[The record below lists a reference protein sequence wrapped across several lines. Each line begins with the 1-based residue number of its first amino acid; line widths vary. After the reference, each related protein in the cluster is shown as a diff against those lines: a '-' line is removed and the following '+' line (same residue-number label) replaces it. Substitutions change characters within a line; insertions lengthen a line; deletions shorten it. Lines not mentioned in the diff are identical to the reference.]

1 MSRVIEIDP
10 QTLAGRTGEE
20 VGVSEWV
27 EISQERIDRFAD
39 ATDDHQWIHVD
50 PARAA
55 GESPFK
61 TTIAHGFLTLAL
73 VPALLRATIRLPA
86 RMTINYGSNRVR
98 FVSPVPAGSRVRG
111 RFTVVQVQ
119 NLPDALQVTWG
130 VVVERQSGTKP
141 SCVAEWVVRYYV

>member
-1 MSRVIEIDP
+1 MIEIDP
-10 QTLAGRTGEE
+10 KTLAGRTGDE
-20 VGVSEWV
+20 VGISDWL
-27 EISQERIDRFAD
+27 EISQARINRFAD
-39 ATDDHQWIHVD
+39 ATDDHQWIHID

-55 GESPFK
+55 AESPFE
-61 TTIAHGFLTLAL
+61 TTIAHGFLTLSL

-119 NLPDALQVTWG
+119 TLSDALQVTWG
-130 VVVERQSGTKP
+130 VVVEREGGTKP
-141 SCVAEWVVRYYV
+141 SCIAEWLVRYYV

>member
-1 MSRVIEIDP
+1 MIEIDP
-10 QTLAGRTGEE
+10 KTLAGRAGEE
-20 VGVSEWV
+20 IGISEWL
-27 EISQERIDRFAD
+27 EISQARIDRFAD

-50 PARAA
+50 PQRAA
-55 GESPFK
+55 ADSPFQ
-61 TTIAHGFLTLAL
+61 TTVAHGFLTLSL
-73 VPALLRATIRLPA
+73 VPTLLRATIRLPA
-86 RMTINYGSNRVR
+86 RMSLNYGSNRVR
-98 FVSPVPAGSRVRG
+98 FMSPVPAGSRVRG

>member
-1 MSRVIEIDP
+1 MIEIDP
-10 QTLAGRTGEE
+10 NTLSGRTGDEI
-20 VGVSEWV
+20 GVSDWV
-27 EISQERIDRFAD
+27 EISQARIDRFAD

-55 GESPFK
+55 AESPFE
-61 TTIAHGFLTLAL
+61 TTIAHGFLTLSL

-98 FVSPVPAGSRVRG
+98 FVSPVPTGSRVRG

-119 NLPDALQVTWG
+119 NVPDALQVTWG
-130 VVVERQSGTKP
+130 VVVEREGGTKP
-141 SCVAEWVVRYYV
+141 SCIAEWLVRYYL